1 MNEDIKRDVGFVV
14 DGMLS
19 TNKRFNVRDD
29 VTMRFVVGGKLMHR
43 DQLDFAETDYGVTLP
58 SSLNGNLFMAC
69 ETLVPYNLGG
79 EKLRP
84 MIARAAARKLDG
96 RIEAYMT
103 NYLPDRGDGF
113 YTVSRHYPVYSPV
126 ASGIIDAVL
135 SGDISAETIAS
146 ANTDM
151 KILLACQPYSE
162 RWFKYDPTNP
172 ERETDERFVMVHPH
186 PYTHTIFLT
195 PVQYRFVKR
204 AVNMITRNKV
214 EFSHFVQMEA

>member
-1 MNEDIKRDVGFVV
+1 M
-14 DGMLS
+14 
-19 TNKRFNVRDD
+19 
-29 VTMRFVVGGKLMHR
+29 
-43 DQLDFAETDYGVTLP
+43 
-58 SSLNGNLFMAC
+58 
-69 ETLVPYNLGG
+69 
-79 EKLRP
+79 
-84 MIARAAARKLDG
+84 
-96 RIEAYMT
+96 
-103 NYLPDRGDGF
+103 
-113 YTVSRHYPVYSPV
+113 
-126 ASGIIDAVL
+126 L